1 MKLSKNLK
9 GYSSKFVKVIIKVL
23 GSHIFLMLMLALLY
37 GITAISPDIWKNPI
51 VFGNYIGFIIINVI
65 IQEAESRETDK
76 KYQAKIDDLQKQID
90 ELKK

>member
-1 MKLSKNLK
+1 M
-9 GYSSKFVKVIIKVL
+9 VK
-23 GSHIFLMLMLALLY
+23 LALLY
-37 GITAISPDIWKNPI
+37 GITAISLDIWKNPI
-51 VFGNYIGFIIINVI
+51 VFVNYIGFIIINVI